1 VSIWLAQVAGESG
14 DTLLWGFVLI
24 GATIFLVALELVVP
38 SGGILA
44 IAAAAALIGAITA
57 FFMHDPVTG
66 GVALAAIAIF
76 GPLLAWIAW
85 KWWSD
90 TDMARRIV
98 LSDECDSSNEARS
111 DLLGRQGRAETDLR
125 PIGVVRIDDRRYDAL
140 SDHGMIGSGS
150 TITVVKVLDNQLRVR
165 RTGSTGGEESS

>member
-1 VSIWLAQVAGESG
+1 VNIWLAQAAGESG

-24 GATIFLVALELVVP
+24 GATIFLIALELVVP

-44 IAAAAALIGAITA
+44 IAAAAALIGAVTA

-85 KWWSD
+85 RWWSD
-90 TDMARRIV
+90 TDMARRLV

-111 DLLGRQGRAETDLR
+111 ELLGQHGTAETDLR
-125 PIGVVRIDDRRYDAL
+125 PIGVVRIADRRYDAL
-140 SDHGMIGSGS
+140 SDHGVIGCGS
-150 TITVVKVLDNQLRVR
+150 TVTVVKVLDNQLKVR
-165 RTGSTGGEESS
+165 LTDDTHGEKPS